1 MALNLF
7 IRAQKHI
14 NYHEDK
20 VPQFEL
26 PDPLV
31 MQDGTPVSSMEQW
44 TRHRRGEIIDL
55 FEEHVYGARPGEIAL
70 SSYQVM
76 EEDQKALGG
85 KALRKQIKLVFKKGD
100 HYLEALVLMYL
111 PHQVD
116 HAPLFLGLNFFG
128 NHTVI
133 DDPQVMLTSSWMRNN
148 FNMGIKEHK
157 ATDDSRGQ
165 LSHRWAIDRIIDS
178 GFGVVTMYCGDIDP
192 DRDDFNDGIHPFL
205 YREGQTH
212 PQPNEW
218 GTLAAW
224 SWGLSRALDY
234 LKEDP
239 HTSDSKVIAMGHS
252 RLGKSALWAGAQDT
266 RFHGVISNDSG
277 CGGAALSK
285 RKFGENAKAINAN
298 FPHWFCDNFKNYNGK
313 EEELPLDQHMLM
325 ALIAPRPLYIASA
338 EKDIWAD
345 PKGEFL
351 SGVHA
356 TVVYK
361 FFGMEGLSG
370 SELPPVDQPIHHT
383 VGYHIRSGKHEVT
396 DYDWE
401 QYILWAQKVLDLE

>member
-44 TRHRRGEIIDL
+44 TDHRRGEIIDL

-70 SSYQVM
+70 SSYQVI

-100 HYLEALVLMYL
+100 HYLEAMVLMYL
-111 PHQVD
+111 PHHVD
-116 HAPLFLGLNFFG
+116 RAPLFLGLNFFG

-133 DDPQVMLTSSWMRNN
+133 DDPQVLLTSSWMRNN
-148 FNMGIKEHK
+148 FKVGIKDHK
-157 ATDDSRGQ
+157 ATEDSRGQ
-165 LSHRWAIDRIIDS
+165 LSYRWAIDRIIDS

-192 DRDDFNDGIHPFL
+192 DRDDFTDGIHPFL
-205 YREGQTH
+205 YRAGQSR

-239 HTSDSKVIAMGHS
+239 HTGASKVIAMGHS
-252 RLGKSALWAGAQDT
+252 RLGKSALWAAALDT

-285 RKFGENAKAINAN
+285 RKFGENAKAINSN
-298 FPHWFCDNFKNYNGK
+298 FPHWFCDNFKKYNGK

-356 TVVYK
+356 SAVYQ
-361 FFGMEGLSG
+361 FFGKEGLSG

-383 VGYHIRSGKHEVT
+383 VGYHIRSGGHEVT

-401 QYILWAQKVLDLE
+401 QYILWAKKVITEN